1 MEDDLSKADW
11 IYDPAGNER
20 KLRNLKNYSTT
31 VKALIP
37 LDEIQHSLQLQQP
50 GPIARKMSF
59 HYIQRLPNIFH
70 TLLSLII
77 QPTLL
82 VNRWQISSTDSQ
94 RSL

>member
-37 LDEIQHSLQLQQP
+37 LDEIQHSLQLQ
-50 GPIARKMSF
+50 
-59 HYIQRLPNIFH
+59 
-70 TLLSLII
+70 
-77 QPTLL
+77 
-82 VNRWQISSTDSQ
+82 
-94 RSL
+94 